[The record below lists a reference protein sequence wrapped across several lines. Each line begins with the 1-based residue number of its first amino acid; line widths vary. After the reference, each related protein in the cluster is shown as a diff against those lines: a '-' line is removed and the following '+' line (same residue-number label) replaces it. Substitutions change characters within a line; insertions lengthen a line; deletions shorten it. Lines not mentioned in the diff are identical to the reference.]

1 MLRNAVAPRQKARQN
16 MLYFSDG
23 TAGANAT
30 TEAVCIPSYCII
42 SMEPISASLMNIYF
56 QELREEQ
63 GTTTAVDS
71 TPKYTYVSL
80 SIGDGDFKAVC
91 QAIVSAINEPRSD
104 GFIVVCDALNS
115 KFLTGEITDCTI
127 NFVDGNTDPTD

>member
-30 TEAVCIPSYCII
+30 TEAVCIPSYCIK

-63 GTTTAVDS
+63 GTTTAVDN

-91 QAIVSAINEPRSD
+91 QAIVGAINEPRSD

-127 NFVDGNTDPTD
+127 NFLDGNSDATD

>member
-30 TEAVCIPSYCII
+30 TEAVCIPSYCIK

-71 TPKYTYVSL
+71 PPKYTYVSL
-80 SIGDGDFKAVC
+80 SIGDGDFKAV
-91 QAIVSAINEPRSD
+91 QEVSKNIKDSVYNDLIDYFCELEEYEKCS
-104 GFIVVCDALNS
+104 
-115 KFLTGEITDCTI
+115 EIKKIKDS
-127 NFVDGNTDPTD
+127 VDNKE

>member
-30 TEAVCIPSYCII
+30 GEAVCIPSYCIK

-91 QAIVSAINEPRSD
+91 QAIVSAINESRSD

-115 KFLTGEITDCTI
+115 KFLTGEITNCTI

>member
-1 MLRNAVAPRQKARQN
+1 MLRNAVTPRQKARQN

-30 TEAVCIPSYCII
+30 GEAVCIPSYCIK

-71 TPKYTYVSL
+71 TPKYSYVSL
-80 SIGDGDFKAVC
+80 SIGDGDFKEVC
-91 QAIVSAINEPRSD
+91 HTIVGAINDQRSD
-104 GFIVVCDALNS
+104 GFVVVCDALNG
-115 KFLTGEITDCTI
+115 KFISGKITDCTI